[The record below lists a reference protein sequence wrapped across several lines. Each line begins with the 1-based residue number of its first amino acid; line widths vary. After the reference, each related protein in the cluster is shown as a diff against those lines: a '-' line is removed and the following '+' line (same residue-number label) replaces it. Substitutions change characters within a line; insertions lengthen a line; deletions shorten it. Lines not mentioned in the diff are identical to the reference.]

1 MPSDH
6 HRIAPRWGWPFKF
19 PEVEALLPLR
29 ALKAHR
35 GPSLSLP
42 LHLPHWLVFSSELP
56 VTACR
61 EQGIMSRKFSGL
73 CQLLNSPHTPSL
85 ESAFPNCLPRL
96 TKSHYLGPGLRP
108 SGKGVAPCLPGLAGT
123 AQLLG
128 GPGPIQQALCVQP
141 CAWTTGGANG
151 SSRMPFVYSCRFY
164 VLPTSHKDLRPLRKY

>member
-19 PEVEALLPLR
+19 PEVKALLPLR

-61 EQGIMSRKFSGL
+61 KQGIMSRKFSGL
-73 CQLLNSPHTPSL
+73 CQLLNSPHIPSL

-96 TKSHYLGPGLRP
+96 TRRHCLGPGLRP
-108 SGKGVAPCLPGLAGT
+108 SGKGVAPLSPRPCWYSPAPWWSWANPAGLVC
-123 AQLLG
+123 
-128 GPGPIQQALCVQP
+128 PALCMDHRWSKWQQQDAF
-141 CAWTTGGANG
+141 CLF
-151 SSRMPFVYSCRFY
+151 M
-164 VLPTSHKDLRPLRKY
+164 

>member
-6 HRIAPRWGWPFKF
+6 HRIAPRWGRPFKF
-19 PEVEALLPLR
+19 PEVKAFLSLR

-61 EQGIMSRKFSGL
+61 EQDIMSRKFPGF

-85 ESAFPNCLPRL
+85 ESAFPNRLPHL
-96 TKSHYLGPGLRP
+96 TRSHCPGPGHRP
-108 SGKGVAPCLPGLAGT
+108 RGKGVAPCLPGLAGT
-123 AQLLG
+123 AQLLWPCTNPAG
-128 GPGPIQQALCVQP
+128 LVSSPVRGPQVEQMAAAGCLLFIHVDF
-141 CAWTTGGANG
+141 
-151 SSRMPFVYSCRFY
+151 MPYLLLTRI
-164 VLPTSHKDLRPLRKY
+164 